1 MKTRTRIVTM
11 LILCLLIIILT
22 FLYINIKK
30 YYYTK
35 KKYKYGIV
43 LCCYNRPEFLKKT
56 LYSLS
61 QSNLENCVICI
72 IDDCSTDANTINLI
86 KNFKINNISIIKIR
100 NANNLGISKSLL
112 RGFETL
118 LPKCY
123 YLTNID
129 SDVIMK
135 KNWLSTLEYTYNK
148 VKNSN
153 LKGSD
158 YIITGFNCSVCVHP
172 IIKQYDSFNHKKS
185 IGGINMFFQYK
196 LFTRMFKKILFDAKK
211 KRTRPRS
218 GWDWIVVYKAN
229 ELNIPLIST
238 KPSVIQHIGITG
250 MNSDKQKYDYA
261 EDYD

>member
-1 MKTRTRIVTM
+1 MKIIIIF
-11 LILCLLIIILT
+11 LILLLIIILGL
-22 FLYINIKK
+22 LYIN
-30 YYYTK
+30 K

-56 LYSLS
+56 LNSLS
-61 QSNLENCVICI
+61 HSNLENSIICI

-86 KNFKINNISIIKIR
+86 KNFKINNIPIIKIR

-185 IGGINMFFQYK
+185 IGGINMFFHYK
-196 LFTRMFKKILFDAKK
+196 LFKRIFKKILLDNKNH
-211 KRTRPRS
+211 
-218 GWDWIVVYKAN
+218 WDWRVVDKAH
-229 ELNIPLIST
+229 ELNILLITT
-238 KPSVIQHIGITG
+238 KSSVIQHIGITG